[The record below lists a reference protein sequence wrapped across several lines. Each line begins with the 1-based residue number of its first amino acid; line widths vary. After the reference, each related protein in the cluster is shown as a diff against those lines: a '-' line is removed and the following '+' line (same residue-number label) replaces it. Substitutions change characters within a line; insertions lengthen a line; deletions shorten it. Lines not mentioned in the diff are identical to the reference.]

1 MKDER
6 VEAMAVFA
14 RPNSCEG
21 VGAILAVAPLVILS
35 AFILPTSSFL
45 LHPSAFRLHPY
56 LMTPRPEVRINS
68 SKKSTSVESL
78 ISSSIFSRA
87 CEVLSLEERRR

>member
-35 AFILPTSSFL
+35 AFILPTSSFRLPPSSL
-45 LHPSAFRLHPY
+45 LNDPPAGGPDKLEQKVHFCRVVNLFVDF
-56 LMTPRPEVRINS
+56 LQ
-68 SKKSTSVESL
+68 SL
-78 ISSSIFSRA
+78 
-87 CEVLSLEERRR
+87 